1 MNRPSV
7 SQKELEKTQMTR
19 ACQGQ
24 YTVLGADNRFSDPRL
39 GLTAEVL
46 QGMQKGPAE
55 AGPFL
60 ML

>member
-7 SQKELEKTQMTR
+7 SQKELEKTQMT
-19 ACQGQ
+19 
-24 YTVLGADNRFSDPRL
+24 GADNRFGDPRL

-46 QGMQKGPAE
+46 QSMQKGPAE